1 MLPGSGTK
9 MTYEGSESTM
19 LPQSYVGDA
28 KLGVHPQC
36 HIAENRL
43 QRPLGSRQRAAGSG
57 VGRGPQSDPPGGG
70 RGQLLAKPKV
80 PDNKTFGCFVE
91 CYLN

>member
-1 MLPGSGTK
+1 
-9 MTYEGSESTM
+9 MTYEGSESSV

-28 KLGVHPQC
+28 KLGVHPQW
-36 HIAENRL
+36 HIAEKKIHEGRWAA
-43 QRPLGSRQRAAGSG
+43 GSGQRAAGSG
-57 VGRGPQSDPPGGG
+57 VGRGPQGGPPGGG

-80 PDNKTFGCFVE
+80 PDNKTFECFVE